1 MAITILSITG
11 SITIAL
17 LIYPII
23 NLTQNYLRVRPVGL
37 PVLVSPFGRLN
48 PLWIIT
54 QPYLSP
60 ILHWVS
66 SLGGPFKIFNWI
78 EYSTKEW
85 FFFSRYEL
93 HLIHGPVF
101 FIVSPAGTQ
110 LIVADP
116 ATADKIQ
123 TRRKDFI
130 KNPSLYE
137 QLEILGPNTVTTNGE
152 TWARHRRITTPPF
165 NERNSSLVWSESLVQ
180 AGEMLKLWVENG
192 KGVSGGV
199 PNTPNDTM
207 AFALNVLMAAGF
219 GKRFDFEGG
228 AHATE
233 PGDTMGVYRDAL
245 RIVLGNLYRAI
256 MTSMLMGLP
265 AWAMSKKLLE
275 MKWALKEV
283 DDYISKMVEEERN
296 GQSEK
301 LSEQDN
307 LMSVLLKASD
317 SGGRNGLSD
326 KEIVG
331 NLFVYNVAG
340 HDTTANTVAY
350 AVTLLATDV
359 RLQEWLREEITSV
372 FG

>member
-11 SITIAL
+11 SIAIAL

-137 QLEILGPNTVTTNGE
+137 QL
-152 TWARHRRITTPPF
+152 
-165 NERNSSLVWSESLVQ
+165 
-180 AGEMLKLWVENG
+180 
-192 KGVSGGV
+192 
-199 PNTPNDTM
+199 
-207 AFALNVLMAAGF
+207 
-219 GKRFDFEGG
+219 
-228 AHATE
+228 
-233 PGDTMGVYRDAL
+233 
-245 RIVLGNLYRAI
+245 
-256 MTSMLMGLP
+256 
-265 AWAMSKKLLE
+265 
-275 MKWALKEV
+275 
-283 DDYISKMVEEERN
+283 
-296 GQSEK
+296 
-301 LSEQDN
+301 
-307 LMSVLLKASD
+307 
-317 SGGRNGLSD
+317 
-326 KEIVG
+326 
-331 NLFVYNVAG
+331 
-340 HDTTANTVAY
+340 
-350 AVTLLATDV
+350 
-359 RLQEWLREEITSV
+359 
-372 FG
+372 